1 MKGRPDR
8 AFTLLEMLVATTMV
22 VVLAGSLYAS
32 LYTAFKARRT
42 ALSACEEVRKVN
54 AAMEIIQA
62 DLLSAVIPNGVLASE
77 FMGQSGQGNIDPEL
91 ALLSFYASTTDVQA
105 GPGVGDVKRVE
116 YSIENSPDLREMVL
130 VRRVTANLLAPQD
143 TGGRAEVVC
152 RGVRAMVMRY
162 FDGQTWQEEWDSTAQ
177 ENTLPTA
184 VEVTLVL
191 DSPSRPNGLTACR
204 IVLVPCG
211 QDIEQRSTTGTT
223 GGTGGASAGGK
234 P

>member
-1 MKGRPDR
+1 MDDR
-8 AFTLLEMLVATTMV
+8 LEINV
-22 VVLAGSLYAS
+22 
-32 LYTAFKARRT
+32 
-42 ALSACEEVRKVN
+42 
-54 AAMEIIQA
+54 AMEIIQA

-77 FMGQSGQGNIDPEL
+77 FMGQSGQGNIDPET
-91 ALLSFYASTTDVQA
+91 AMLSFYASTADVPI

-116 YSIENSPDLREMVL
+116 YSIENSTDLRETVL
-130 VRRVTANLLAPQD
+130 VRRVTTNLLSPQD

-152 RGVRAMVMRY
+152 RGVRAMMLRF
-162 FDGQTWQEEWDSTAQ
+162 FDGQTWQEEWDSTSQ

-191 DSPSRPNGLTACR
+191 DSPSRSEGLTR
-204 IVLVPCG
+204 SRVVLVPCG

-223 GGTGGASAGGK
+223 GAGGAAAGAGGK